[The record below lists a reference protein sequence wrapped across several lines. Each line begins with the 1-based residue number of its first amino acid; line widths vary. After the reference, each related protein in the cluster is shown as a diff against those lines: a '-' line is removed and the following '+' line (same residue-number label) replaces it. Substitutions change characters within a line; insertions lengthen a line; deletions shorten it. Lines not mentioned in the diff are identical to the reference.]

1 MAGVLRSLGGSLRNV
16 WSAYEHQLHTQPMR
30 TQAITSGALWWGLRP
45 PCKLHVLLCTCCAT
59 MHDAEYALIQW
70 ALQVGSI
77 GLCT

>member
-45 PCKLHVLLCTCCAT
+45 SCKLNVMLC
-59 MHDAEYALIQW
+59 I
-70 ALQVGSI
+70 
-77 GLCT
+77 